1 MINEIFRDIGI
12 AILGIVVAPFAYAAL
27 KVVELSKWFV
37 VKLTGDKG

>member
-27 KVVELSKWFV
+27 KVAELSRWFV
-37 VKLTGDKG
+37 AKLVGDKG